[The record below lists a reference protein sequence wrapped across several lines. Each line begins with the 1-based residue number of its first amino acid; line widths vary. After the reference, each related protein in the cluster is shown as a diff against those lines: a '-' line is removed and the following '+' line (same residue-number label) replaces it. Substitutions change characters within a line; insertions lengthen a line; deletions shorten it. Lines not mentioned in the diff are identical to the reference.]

1 MKMLIAGEW
10 VENESR
16 IEVTNPFDGSVIDTV
31 PCADASD
38 VERALAGAVRGAEAM
53 RKLSAR
59 ERSEIL
65 ARAAGILRERSPD
78 FAETIAREVGK
89 TLREAEIEVDR
100 ASQTLV
106 IASEEAK
113 RIHGEMIPFD
123 ASPGGETKMGFYMR
137 VPVGVVLAITP
148 FNVPLNLACHKLAPA
163 IAAGNAVIL
172 KPATATPLADLKL
185 GQVLLDAGLP
195 PEAISVVTGR
205 GGAIGNL
212 LISDPRVRLVT
223 FTGSPEVGE
232 SITKAAGLKKTAME
246 LGSNSCVI
254 VMDDADIGDAALRVR
269 RGGYAVAG
277 QVCISVQRVIV
288 HQAVYDDYLKALLPL
303 VGGIRTGDQLDPST
317 DMGPMISEDEA
328 KRVENWIGEAVRAG
342 AKCLLP
348 AKREGAILSP
358 SILVDVT
365 PEMKVWAKEL
375 FGPLVCVVKCRDFE
389 HAIELANTSDYGLQA
404 GIFTK
409 NLNLALRAIR
419 EIDVGGLMVN
429 DAPAYRADAMPYG
442 GVKRSGFGREGP
454 KFAIEEMTEIKVVA
468 FQM

>member
-10 VENESR
+10 VEKKTC
-16 IEVTNPFDGSVIDTV
+16 IEVTNPFDGAVIDTV

-38 VERALAGAVRGAEAM
+38 VEAALEGAVRGAEAM
-53 RKLSAR
+53 RRLSAR

-65 ARAAGILRERSPD
+65 AKAACLLRERSAD
-78 FAETIAREVGK
+78 VARAIASEVGK
-89 TLREAEIEVDR
+89 TVREAEIEVER
-100 ASQTLV
+100 AGQTIV

-113 RIHGEMIPFD
+113 RIGGEMIPFD
-123 ASPGGETKMGFYMR
+123 ASPGGETKMGFYIR

-148 FNVPLNLACHKLAPA
+148 FNVPLNLACHKVAPA

-172 KPATATPLADLKL
+172 KPATATPLADLML
-185 GQVLLDAGLP
+185 GQLLLDAGMP
-195 PEAISVVTGR
+195 PEAISVITGR
-205 GGAIGNL
+205 GGEIGNL
-212 LISDPRVRLVT
+212 LISDPRVRVVT

-232 SITKAAGLKKTAME
+232 CITKTAGLKKCAME
-246 LGSNSCVI
+246 LGSNSCAI
-254 VMDDADIGDAALRVR
+254 VMDDADLDEAAVRVR

-288 HQAVYDDYLKALLPL
+288 HEKVYDAFLGKLVPL
-303 VGGIRTGDQLDPST
+303 VAQIRAGNQLDSCT

-328 KRVENWIGEAVRAG
+328 KRVESWIGEAVSAG

-348 AKREGAILSP
+348 MHRIGALLSP
-358 SILVDVT
+358 TVMVDVT
-365 PEMKVWAKEL
+365 PEMKVWAKEA
-375 FGPLVCVVKCRDFE
+375 FGPLVVVVKCRDFD

-404 GIFTK
+404 GIFTN
-409 NLNLALRAIR
+409 NLAYALRAVR
-419 EIDVGGLMVN
+419 EIEVGGVMVN
-429 DAPAYRADAMPYG
+429 DVPAYRADAMPYG

-454 KFAIEEMTEIKVVA
+454 KFAIEEMTEIKVVT

>member
-1 MKMLIAGEW
+1 MKMLIAGKW
-10 VENESR
+10 VEKKTC

-38 VERALAGAVRGAEAM
+38 VEAALEGAVRGAEAM

-65 ARAAGILRERSPD
+65 AKAAGLLRERSAD
-78 FAETIAREVGK
+78 FAGTIAREVGK
-89 TLREAEIEVDR
+89 TLREAEVEVER
-100 ASQTLV
+100 AGQTIV

-113 RIHGEMIPFD
+113 RIAGEMIPFD
-123 ASPGGETKMGFYMR
+123 ASPGGETKMGFYIR

-148 FNVPLNLACHKLAPA
+148 FNVPLNLACHKVAPA

-172 KPATATPLADLKL
+172 KPATATPLADLML
-185 GQVLLDAGLP
+185 GQVLLDAGMP
-195 PEAISVVTGR
+195 PEAVSVITGR
-205 GGAIGNL
+205 GGDIGSL
-212 LISDPRVRLVT
+212 LISDPRVRVVT

-232 SITKAAGLKKTAME
+232 CITKTAGLKKCAME
-246 LGSNSCVI
+246 LGSNSCAI
-254 VMDDADIGDAALRVR
+254 VMDDADLDEAAIRVR

-288 HQAVYDDYLKALLPL
+288 HEKVYDAFLGKLVPL
-303 VGGIRTGDQLDPST
+303 VGQIRAGNQLDSCT

-328 KRVENWIGEAVRAG
+328 KRAESWIGEAVSAG

-348 AKREGAILSP
+348 VHRIGALLNP
-358 SILVDVT
+358 TVLVDVT
-365 PEMKVWAKEL
+365 PEMKVWAKEA
-375 FGPLVCVVKCRDFE
+375 FGPLVVVVKCRDFD

-404 GIFTK
+404 GIFTN
-409 NLNLALRAIR
+409 NLDYALRAVR
-419 EIDVGGLMVN
+419 EIEVGGVMVN
-429 DAPAYRADAMPYG
+429 DVPAYRADAMPYG

-454 KFAIEEMTEIKVVA
+454 KFAIEEMTEIKVVT

>member
-10 VENESR
+10 VEKKTC
-16 IEVTNPFDGSVIDTV
+16 IEVTNPFDGAVIDTV

-38 VERALAGAVRGAEAM
+38 VEAALEGAVRGAEAM

-65 ARAAGILRERSPD
+65 AKAAGLLRERSAD
-78 FAETIAREVGK
+78 VARAIASEVGK
-89 TLREAEIEVDR
+89 TVREAEIEVER
-100 ASQTLV
+100 AGQTIV

-113 RIHGEMIPFD
+113 RIGGEMIPFD
-123 ASPGGETKMGFYMR
+123 ASPGGETKMGFYIR

-148 FNVPLNLACHKLAPA
+148 FNVPLNLACHKVAPA

-172 KPATATPLADLKL
+172 KPATATPLADLML
-185 GQVLLDAGLP
+185 GQLLLDAGLP
-195 PEAISVVTGR
+195 PEAISVITGR
-205 GGAIGNL
+205 GGEIGNL
-212 LISDPRVRLVT
+212 LISDPRVRVVT

-232 SITKAAGLKKTAME
+232 CITKTAGLKKCAME
-246 LGSNSCVI
+246 LGSNSCAI
-254 VMDDADIGDAALRVR
+254 VMDDADLDEAAVRVR

-288 HQAVYDDYLKALLPL
+288 HEKVYDAFLGKLVPL
-303 VGGIRTGDQLDPST
+303 VAQIRAGNQLDSCT

-328 KRVENWIGEAVRAG
+328 KRVESWIGEAVRAG

-348 AKREGAILSP
+348 VHRIGALLSP
-358 SILVDVT
+358 TVMVDVT
-365 PEMKVWAKEL
+365 PQMKVWAKEA
-375 FGPLVCVVKCRDFE
+375 FGPLVVVVKCRDFD

-404 GIFTK
+404 GIFTN
-409 NLNLALRAIR
+409 NLDYALRAVR
-419 EIDVGGLMVN
+419 EIEVGGVMVN
-429 DAPAYRADAMPYG
+429 DVPAYRADAMPYG
-442 GVKRSGFGREGP
+442 GVKLSGFGREGP
-454 KFAIEEMTEIKVVA
+454 RFAIEEMTEIKVVT